1 MRKLFNN
8 ASRLSARLLRYFLI
22 IILIMSGISFYSIQ
36 SSRNLNKANNET
48 LEHIQNLQL
57 LLVSLENSA
66 TTASNYYTHP
76 TPDYHRK
83 FQDQCLNA
91 ISYSTSMR
99 QLYPD
104 SYLYRDIQV
113 MTESYMDDTIELF
126 NSYNPDAASYL
137 YTRERLSLDN
147 IRNNIYTYI
156 YKGMSSELELADARI
171 RQNTNGLNTSQSS
184 IYILLIFFTV
194 FCLFISYQIST
205 YFAKPIVELSKKFR
219 LVAHGDLTVSYPPPS
234 RQNDEIYLLA
244 TSFNKMV
251 LRLQENQDRLL
262 EKQRVEVQLQN
273 EMLKNIEMQNS
284 LNRSELEFLLM
295 QINPHFLYNTLN
307 TISAMAM
314 IESAALTKEMLDCLS
329 GLLRNSL
336 TVMSETIPLSTEIQ
350 TLTYYLQIQKVRF
363 QSRLHYELD
372 IAPDC
377 LTESIPAMILQ
388 PLVENAIIHGLED
401 IPEKGYI
408 LITAKKKADILMLS
422 VADNGLGI
430 APDLLIQLQADKQSD
445 LKKQNRS
452 IGIYNVKK
460 RLSLIYS
467 HNVMEITSTQ
477 GAGTCITLHLPL
489 TEPDVINDNSA

>member
-1 MRKLFNN
+1 MQRLFNR

-36 SSRNLNKANNET
+36 SSRNLNRENNET

-57 LLVSLENSA
+57 LLVSLEDSA
-66 TTASNYYTHP
+66 TTASNYYAHP
-76 TPDYHRK
+76 SSDYHRK
-83 FQDQCLNA
+83 FQEQCASA
-91 ISYSTSMR
+91 ISYGVSMR
-99 QLYPD
+99 LLYPD

-113 MTESYMDDTIELF
+113 MTESYMADTIELF
-126 NSYNPDAASYL
+126 HSYNPDAASYL

-147 IRNNIYTYI
+147 IRNDIYTYI

-171 RQNTNGLNTSQSS
+171 RQNTNGLDTSQSS
-184 IYILLIFFTV
+184 LYFLLVFFTM
-194 FCLFISYQIST
+194 FCLFISYQISDS
-205 YFAKPIVELSKKFR
+205 FAKPIVELSKKFH
-219 LVAHGDLTVSYPPPS
+219 LVAQGDLTVSYTLPS
-234 RQNDEIYLLA
+234 WQNDEIYLLA
-244 TSFNKMV
+244 ASFNKMV
-251 LRLQENQDRLL
+251 LRLQENQERLL
-262 EKQRVEVQLQN
+262 EKQRVEAQLQS

-284 LNRSELEFLLM
+284 LNRSELEYLLM

-307 TISAMAM
+307 TISAMAI
-314 IESAALTKEMLDCLS
+314 IESANCTKEMLDCLS

-363 QSRLHYELD
+363 QSRLHYRLD
-372 IAPDC
+372 ISPDC

-401 IPEKGYI
+401 RPERGDI
-408 LITAKKKADILMLS
+408 MITAKKNDDLLILS
-422 VADNGLGI
+422 VADNGIGI
-430 APDLLIQLQADKQSD
+430 APEILKQLQEDRQSNM
-445 LKKQNRS
+445 KEQKRS

-460 RLSLIYS
+460 RLCLIYS

-477 GAGTCITLHLPL
+477 GEGTCITLRLPL
-489 TEPDVINDNSA
+489 TRPPAP